1 MRTEVKLGLAVGS
14 ILFAVVI
21 VYVLFFAGGNK
32 DQAAPRQPGDGAAVA
47 VVPSSTANPP
57 TAAASPSATANP
69 SFTTVTPYEPAAAPT
84 TQPSETASAGDS
96 PDTHSVSTLSTP
108 ASSGT
113 FNWRTALQGDS
124 TSTSTAARSAT
135 PSFASSTTPPVFSGA
150 DQPVVGG
157 STFNP
162 VLSPATRPSS
172 GPRTYVV
179 KAGETY
185 WSIAEAEYGSAAFY
199 PHIARANPKVP
210 AAKLRSGMK
219 IMLPAREDVV
229 PAGAAATVATASQPL
244 DPLTQYRVQ
253 PGDSL
258 HGICKALYGKADPDR
273 VNKLYALNKELIGPN
288 QNALRP
294 KMVLRLPEP
303 PTNTGNA
310 EGNATR
316 IVSTPLQ

>member
-21 VYVLFFAGGNK
+21 VYVLFFAGGSK
-32 DQAAPRQPGDGAAVA
+32 EQASPRQPGDGAAVA

-57 TAAASPSATANP
+57 TAAASPSSADLP
-69 SFTTVTPYEPAAAPT
+69 SFTTITPYEPAAAPT
-84 TQPSETASAGDS
+84 TQPSETASAGDT
-96 PDTHSVSTLSTP
+96 PDTHAVSTSSTP
-108 ASSGT
+108 SSSGT
-113 FNWRTALQGDS
+113 FNWRTALQGD
-124 TSTSTAARSAT
+124 STSTAARSAT
-135 PSFASSTTPPVFSGA
+135 PSFASSTTPPVFSGS
-150 DQPVVGG
+150 DQPVIGG

-185 WSIAEAEYGSAAFY
+185 WSIAEAEYGSAAYY

-229 PAGAAATVATASQPL
+229 PAGAATVATASQPL

-258 HGICKALYGKADPDR
+258 HGICKTLYGKADPDR

-303 PTNTGNA
+303 PTNTGGA